1 MESGAKVIDAVLMH
15 NTWVGSG
22 AFLNKVV
29 ADKDVTIGPD
39 SNIGLGNIDVA
50 NRLYPEHLSTG
61 ITLIGKWA
69 SVPKGAKVGTNC
81 IIAQGVTNNMWPE
94 DLLLPDGETL
104 DGPSK

>member
-1 MESGAKVIDAVLMH
+1 MH

-29 ADKDVTIGPD
+29 TDKEVTIGPD

-50 NRLYPEHLSTG
+50 NRLYTEHLSTG

-81 IIAQGVTNNMWPE
+81 IIAQRVTNNMWPE

-104 DGPSK
+104 DGLSE